1 MLTPKAISSK
11 SILHRLDCMRA
22 QEAGLIVPVFGFGS
36 EYKSAPVMKTKES
49 KK

>member
-11 SILHRLDCMRA
+11 STLHRLDCMR
-22 QEAGLIVPVFGFGS
+22 EAGLIVPVFGFGS